1 MTLNHD
7 QRDAAG
13 VLGTLAILSVMF
25 ASTGWAAAAA
35 APDGAALYAQRCAM
49 CHDKAAAHVP
59 SKESLGNRNPINIV
73 MTLMTGAMRPQAE
86 GLSTEQA
93 RSIASY
99 LTAEAASHR
108 PPQHPNLCPMP
119 AKALDTATIGWNG
132 WGGDL
137 ANSRFH
143 PQPGLAAADVP
154 RLKLKW
160 AFAYPA
166 AMAWGQPTVV
176 GGRVFVTSTTGEVY
190 ALDADTGCK
199 WWSFD
204 AGAPVRTAL
213 SVAQDE
219 KQHTAVAYFG
229 DIASV
234 VHAVDATTGKEIWRT
249 RVEEHPLARI
259 TGAPALFGDRLLV
272 PVSSFEEGAA
282 ASPGYACCT
291 FRGSVVAVDAQTGK
305 IIWKRSTIAE
315 QPRSYQR
322 PGSTARLFG
331 PAGASVWDTPTI
343 DRERGLLYVG
353 TGNDYTDI
361 SSPATDAVVAM
372 GLEDGAIR
380 WTQQLVAHDNW
391 ASGCTF
397 GGPCP
402 QPSGADSDISAST
415 ILIALPSGRHVLVVG
430 QKSGVVSG
438 LDPAA
443 KGDVLWQVKVGG
455 GGVFGGIE
463 WGMAAIGGT
472 VFVPIS
478 DSLTNTAD
486 PARPGLAAIDA
497 ASGKQLWWTAAPAPV
512 CSWGTADCRASLS
525 QAISAIPGIVFAGS
539 QDGHLRAYDATNGRV
554 VWDFDTGREVPAVN
568 ATSATGGSLDA
579 GGPVIANGVVY
590 VNSGYGQFLGRGG
603 NALLA
608 LSVDGR

>member
-1 MTLNHD
+1 
-7 QRDAAG
+7 
-13 VLGTLAILSVMF
+13 
-25 ASTGWAAAAA
+25 
-35 APDGAALYAQRCAM
+35 
-49 CHDKAAAHVP
+49 VP

-73 MTLMTGAMRPQAE
+73 MTLMTGAMRPQAA

-93 RSIASY
+93 RAIAAY

-108 PPQHPNLCPMP
+108 PALRPNLCPMTAEP
-119 AKALDTATIGWNG
+119 VDTARTGWNG
-132 WGGDL
+132 WGWDV
-137 ANSRFH
+137 ANSRHH
-143 PQPGLAAADVP
+143 PHPGLAASDVP

-166 AMAWGQPTVV
+166 AMTWGQPTVM

-190 ALDADTGCK
+190 ALDADTGCT
-199 WWSFD
+199 WWTFD

-213 SVAQDE
+213 SVARGDE
-219 KQHTAVAYFG
+219 EHAAIAYFG
-229 DIASV
+229 DISAT
-234 VHAVDATTGKEIWRT
+234 VHAVDANTGREIWRT

-259 TGAPALFGDRLLV
+259 TGAPALFDDRLLV

-282 ASPGYACCT
+282 AAPGYSCCT
-291 FRGSVVAVDAQTGK
+291 FRGSVVAVDAHTGK
-305 IIWKRSTIAE
+305 ITWRRSTIAE
-315 QPRSYQR
+315 EPRTYQR
-322 PGSTARLFG
+322 KGNTTKLFG

-361 SSPATDAVVAM
+361 SSPTTDAVVAM
-372 GLEDGAIR
+372 GLTNGAIR
-380 WTQQLVAHDNW
+380 WTQQLVPDDNW

-402 QPSGADSDISAST
+402 KPAGADSDISAST
-415 ILIALPSGRHVLVVG
+415 ILVTLASGRHVLVAG

-438 LDPAA
+438 LDPDANG
-443 KGDVLWQVKVGG
+443 KVIWQVKVGG

-463 WGMAAIGGT
+463 WGMAAIGST

-478 DSLTNTAD
+478 DSLTNTAE

-497 ASGKQLWWTAAPAPV
+497 ATGKQLWWAAAPTPV
-512 CSWGTADCRASLS
+512 CSWGTADCRGSLS
-525 QAISAIPGIVFAGS
+525 QAISTIPGIVFAGS
-539 QDGHLRAYDATNGRV
+539 QDGHLRAYDARNGRI
-554 VWDFDTGREVPAVN
+554 VWDFDTARAVPAVN

-579 GGPVIANGVVY
+579 GGPVIADGVLY
-590 VNSGYGQFLGRGG
+590 VNSGYGQLLGRGG
-603 NALLA
+603 NVLLA
-608 LSVDGR
+608 LSVDGK

>member
-1 MTLNHD
+1 MTAPPV
-7 QRDAAG
+7 DA
-13 VLGTLAILSVMF
+13 
-25 ASTGWAAAAA
+25 
-35 APDGAALYAQRCAM
+35 
-49 CHDKAAAHVP
+49 
-59 SKESLGNRNPINIV
+59 
-73 MTLMTGAMRPQAE
+73 
-86 GLSTEQA
+86 TE
-93 RSIASY
+93 
-99 LTAEAASHR
+99 T
-108 PPQHPNLCPMP
+108 
-119 AKALDTATIGWNG
+119 GWNG
-132 WGGDL
+132 WGWDA

-166 AMAWGQPTVV
+166 AMAWGQPAVM

-190 ALDADTGCK
+190 ALDANTGCT

-213 SVAQDE
+213 SVGRGE
-219 KQHTAVAYFG
+219 KEHAAVAYFG
-229 DIASV
+229 DISSV

-249 RVEEHPLARI
+249 RIEEHPLARI
-259 TGAPALFGDRLLV
+259 TGAPALFDNRLLV

-282 ASPGYACCT
+282 AAPGYACCT
-291 FRGSVVAVDAQTGK
+291 FRGSVVALDAHTGQ
-305 IIWKRSTIAE
+305 IIWKRNTIAE
-315 QPRSYQR
+315 QPRSYR
-322 PGSTARLFG
+322 RKGSTTQLFG

-343 DRERGLLYVG
+343 DTGRGLLYVG

-361 SSPATDAVVAM
+361 SAPATDAVIAM
-372 GLEDGAIR
+372 GIEDGAIH
-380 WTQQLVAHDNW
+380 WTRQLVPNDNW

-402 QPSGADSDISAST
+402 KPAGADSDISAST
-415 ILIALPSGRHVLVVG
+415 VLVTLPSGRHVLVAG

-438 LDPAA
+438 LDPSA
-443 KGDVLWQVKVGG
+443 KGNVLWRTKVGG

-463 WGMAAIGGT
+463 WGMAAIGST

-478 DSLTNTAD
+478 DSLTNTGD

-497 ASGKQLWWTAAPAPV
+497 ANGKQLWWAPAPAPV

-525 QAISAIPGIVFAGS
+525 QAISTIPGIVFAGS
-539 QDGHLRAYDATNGRV
+539 QDGHLRAYDAHTGRV
-554 VWDFDTGREVPAVN
+554 VWDFDTGRDVPAVN

-579 GGPVIANGVVY
+579 GGPVIANGAVY

-608 LSVDGR
+608 LSVDGK

>member
-1 MTLNHD
+1 MRNHTPG
-7 QRDAAG
+7 RAAG
-13 VLGTLAILSVMF
+13 AFSALATLAVMF
-25 ASTGWAAAAA
+25 APPTRADTP

-59 SKESLGNRNPINIV
+59 SRESLGNRNPINIV
-73 MTLMTGAMRPQAE
+73 MTLMTGAMRPQAA

-93 RSIASY
+93 RAIATY
-99 LTAEAASHR
+99 LTAEAASRR
-108 PPQHPNLCPMP
+108 PALRPNLCSME
-119 AKALDTATIGWNG
+119 AKPVDATATGWSG
-132 WGGDL
+132 WGRDV

-143 PQPGLAAADVP
+143 PHPGLAAADVP

-166 AMAWGQPTVV
+166 AMAWGQPTVM

-190 ALDADTGCK
+190 ALDANTGCT

-213 SVAQDE
+213 SVARGDTE
-219 KQHTAVAYFG
+219 HTAIAYFG
-229 DIASV
+229 DITAV
-234 VHAVDATTGKEIWRT
+234 IHAVDANTGKEIWRT

-259 TGAPALFGDRLLV
+259 TGAPVLLDDRLLV

-282 ASPGYACCT
+282 ASPAYPCCT
-291 FRGSVVAVDAQTGK
+291 FRGSVVAVAAHTGK
-305 IIWKRSTIAE
+305 ILWKRNTIAE
-315 QPRSYQR
+315 EPKAYQR
-322 PGSTARLFG
+322 AGSTTKLFG

-343 DRERGLLYVG
+343 DRDRGVLYVG
-353 TGNDYTDI
+353 TGNDYTDV
-361 SSPATDAVVAM
+361 SSPTTDAVMAM
-372 GLEDGAIR
+372 GIANGEIR
-380 WTQQLVAHDNW
+380 WSQQLVPDDNW

-402 QPSGADSDISAST
+402 KPAGADSDISAST
-415 ILIALPSGRHVLVVG
+415 ILVTLPSGRHVLVAG

-438 LDPAA
+438 LDPDANG
-443 KGDVLWQVKVGG
+443 KVLWHRKVGG

-478 DSLTNTAD
+478 DSLTNTTD

-497 ASGKQLWWTAAPAPV
+497 ATGKQLWWVPSPAPV
-512 CSWGTADCRASLS
+512 CSWGTGNCRGSLS
-525 QAISAIPGIVFAGS
+525 QAISTIPGIVFAGS
-539 QDGHLRAYDATNGRV
+539 QDGHLRAYDARNGRI
-554 VWDFDTGREVPAVN
+554 VWDFDTARNVPAVN
-568 ATSATGGSLDA
+568 AASTTGGSLDA

-608 LSVDGR
+608 LSPAGR